1 MSAPQVGSAFI
12 DLFASQTEPKA
23 IATYGELEKRLY
35 SVGPKNKVG
44 DRRGIIIAGIL
55 ILILYYLKKR

>member
-1 MSAPQVGSAFI
+1 MNEPQVSSALI
-12 DLFASQTEPKA
+12 DLYS
-23 IATYGELEKRLY
+23 YGELEKRLY
-35 SVGPKNKVG
+35 SVGPKNRVG

>member
-1 MSAPQVGSAFI
+1 MSASQVGSAFI
-12 DLFASQTEPKA
+12 DL
-23 IATYGELEKRLY
+23 ATYGELEKRLY